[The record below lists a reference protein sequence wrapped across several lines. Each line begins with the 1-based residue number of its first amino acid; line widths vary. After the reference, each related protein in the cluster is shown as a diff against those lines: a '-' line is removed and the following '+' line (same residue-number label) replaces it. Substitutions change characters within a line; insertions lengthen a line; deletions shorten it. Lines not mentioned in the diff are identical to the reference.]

1 MSLLTRYWWVA
12 VLAVVVLS
20 IIGGMNTI
28 PTLDEQVKASWA
40 EVQNQYQRRSDLIPN
55 LVETVKG
62 VANFEKSTL
71 TQVIEARADA
81 TKVTI
86 SADTLNDP
94 EAFKKFEA
102 AQSQL
107 SSALSHLMAVSE
119 QYPQLK
125 ADQNFLTLQSQLEGT
140 ENRIAVARRD
150 YIVNVQAYNIKVRTF
165 PGVIW
170 AHIYGVGPKPEFSAT
185 EGAEKPPTVSF

>member
-1 MSLLTRYWWVA
+1 M
-12 VLAVVVLS
+12 LAIVVLL
-20 IIGGMNTI
+20 IGFVVSGANTI
-28 PTLDEQVKASWA
+28 PTLDEQVNAAWG
-40 EVQNQYQRRSDLIPN
+40 EVQNQYQRRMDLIPN

-62 VANFEKSTL
+62 VADFEKTTL

-86 SADTLNDP
+86 SADTLKDP
-94 EAFKKFEA
+94 EAFKNFEA
-102 AQSQL
+102 TQGRL

-119 QYPQLK
+119 NYPQLK
-125 ADQNFLTLQSQLEGT
+125 ADQNFLTLQAQLEGT

-150 YIVNVQAYNIKVRTF
+150 YITAVQAYNVRVRTF

-170 AHIYGVGPKPEFSAT
+170 AKFYGATPKPEFAAS
-185 EGAEKPPTVSF
+185 EGADKAPSVKF